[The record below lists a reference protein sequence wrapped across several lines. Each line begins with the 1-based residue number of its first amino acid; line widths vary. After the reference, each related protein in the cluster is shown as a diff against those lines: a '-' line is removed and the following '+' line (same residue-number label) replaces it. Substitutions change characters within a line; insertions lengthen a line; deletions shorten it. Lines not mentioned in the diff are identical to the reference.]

1 MNSVDVN
8 MVSPCLTVGHTWEGK
23 ESEPSLHAMERE
35 NGTQGD
41 FKEERTERL
50 TTSMV

>member
-8 MVSPCLTVGHTWEGK
+8 MVSPMVGHTWEGK
-23 ESEPSLHAMERE
+23 ENEPSLHAMEQE

-41 FKEERTERL
+41 FKEERTELL
-50 TTSMV
+50 TTLMV